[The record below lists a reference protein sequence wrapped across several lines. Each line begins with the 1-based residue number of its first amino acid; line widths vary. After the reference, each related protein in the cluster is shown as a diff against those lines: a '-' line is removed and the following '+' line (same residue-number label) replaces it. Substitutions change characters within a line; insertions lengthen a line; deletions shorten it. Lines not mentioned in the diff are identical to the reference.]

1 MTHPLQSRVAATSRQ
16 ASRLLWQYGLCR
28 FLAAAVALITAIAV
42 LDFMVRWHDPG
53 LRWLVSLI
61 ALAGIGLAFYLLAR
75 PALVGRHRLIDI
87 AQRIERRY
95 PQLGER
101 LSSSMAFLAQS
112 EDDPTAGSPALRR
125 SVVAE
130 AEALAAGIDFRQSLD
145 VRPSRWAAIAAGI
158 VVGAVALLALLN
170 PAAAGLAL
178 TRLAMP
184 WQDKPWPRRHELA
197 FVDPPARLAAGDDF
211 EVELKD
217 RRGTLPDVVRIEL
230 QLHGPQG
237 SRTEMH
243 EMKRLGERMVYRLD
257 NVAHPFSFRA
267 SGGDDDTMG
276 WHELQIVEPPKVL
289 ELKIEVQPPAYT
301 GLQVREEG
309 RVVKALIGSQLRIQG
324 RLDKP
329 IAKALARSETPELR
343 LSAVTITRDGLS
355 FDAGLSNGAPWRI
368 ERSGTF
374 WFDLTDEQGVVFGRD
389 TRVELQALADSAPA
403 LAWEKPPDHSFV
415 TPRAIVPIKAL
426 VKDDLAIRGIQ
437 LRFLRPGASEQ
448 EQVAELYAGPKAAA
462 ASGARPMGDGDSR
475 TVDYGWDLARLVGLN
490 AGDVLAVRLT
500 AEDYKPQLATTVV
513 RRLTIVTEEEL
524 ENRVTQQQGSILSQ
538 LAEALRNQRQC
549 REQISTIESRL
560 NDAQT
565 LEPGDLNHLQSAQ
578 LNQRQVEKLLGAEA
592 DGVESQLVAALAEL
606 EVNRV
611 GSQAAATRL
620 NELLTK
626 VRELNRGPL
635 PLIEQELTQAFKSA
649 GEAAEPTKSAAAMAV
664 VERLQAAG
672 QRQDEVI
679 ATLEGMLGALA
690 EWDSYSRLAREIGQI
705 RTDQTSLAEE
715 TEELRLKMVAGAADV
730 PTPADRDTARKLSQ
744 RQLELARRLDK
755 IQSRM
760 EEMLVRLEASDPLT
774 AGTLADALDVAR
786 RLAIGGRMREAAAEL
801 TEVKL
806 GPARHT
812 EQAAIDGLK
821 QLLELLSSRRDQE
834 LARSLASLR
843 EASSLL
849 SDLLARGQPLQAD
862 LAAAAADPDAEKR
875 KRELERLTRELEE
888 LAAKVEQLS
897 RQLQR
902 LRANQP
908 AASLS
913 QAAGKGRAASQAAA
927 DGNAEQAQTQ
937 SKDAQRLLEE
947 AQGQLAEAVAE
958 AEQQLAQEQLARI
971 EQTIAGMVARQKNVI
986 AETQRLDGLKQAAP
1000 FDAAQMAA
1008 LRNSAAEERM
1018 LADEADQLRPRLD
1031 AAPAFGFALEGII
1044 QRLQQ
1049 AAAGLQRGETGEVVQ
1064 QLEQGALA
1072 RLEQMLAALKPD
1084 ESIGGEDTAP
1094 PNQEENPP
1102 MAQPP
1107 PGDLAGA
1114 MAELKLLKLLQ
1125 EEINRR
1131 TTELEESRA
1140 KSGELSPADEEE
1152 LAALAREQGRLADMV
1167 YNLIE
1172 ATTPRPE
1179 DNPDALPDPQPQEK
1193 PPAEPKLEEAQ

>member
-1 MTHPLQSRVAATSRQ
+1 MTHPLQTRVAATSRQ
-16 ASRLLWQYGLCR
+16 ANRLLWQYGLCR
-28 FLAAAVALITAIAV
+28 FLAAAVALVAVIGV
-42 LDFMVRWHDPG
+42 LDYLLRWHDPG
-53 LRWLVSLI
+53 LRWLVSVI
-61 ALAGIGLAFYLLAR
+61 ALAGIGLSFYVLAR
-75 PALVGRHRLIDI
+75 PVFLTRRRLIDI
-87 AQRIERRY
+87 AQRVEWRF

-101 LSSSMAFLAQS
+101 LSSSMAFLAQGQ
-112 EDDPTAGSPALRR
+112 DDPTAGSPALRR

-130 AEALAAGIDFRQSLD
+130 AEALSAGLDFNQALD
-145 VRPSRWAAIAAGI
+145 ARPSRRAAIVAGI
-158 VVGAVALLALLN
+158 AVAVAALLALLN
-170 PAAAGLAL
+170 PAATGLAAM
-178 TRLAMP
+178 RLAMP
-184 WQDKPWPRRHELA
+184 WEERPWPRRHELE
-197 FVDPPARLAAGDDF
+197 FVDPPSRLAAGDDF
-211 EVELKD
+211 QVELKD

-230 QLHGPQG
+230 EHHGPQG
-237 SRTEMH
+237 SRTEAH
-243 EMKRLGERMVYRLD
+243 EMKRLGERMVYRVD
-257 NVAHPFSFRA
+257 NVVHPFSFRA

-276 WHELQIVEPPKVL
+276 WLDLQIVEPPKVV
-289 ELKIEVQPPAYT
+289 ELRIEVQPPAYT
-301 GLQVREEG
+301 SLPVREEG

-329 IAKALARSETPELR
+329 IAKAALRSETPEFSLP
-343 LSAVTITRDGLS
+343 AVTIAPDGLS
-355 FDAGLSNGAPWRI
+355 FAAGLAAAAPWNF
-368 ERSGTF
+368 ERSGTL
-374 WFDLTDEQGVVFGRD
+374 WFDLTDEQGLVFGRD
-389 TRVELQALADSAPA
+389 TRIEMQALPDSAPA
-403 LAWEKPPDHSFV
+403 LAWETPPDHSFV

-448 EQVAELYAGPKAAA
+448 EQVLELYTGPAARA
-462 ASGARPMGDGDSR
+462 PLVGPMGEGDGR
-475 TVDYGWDLARLVGLN
+475 IVDYGWDLARLGGLSP
-490 AGDVLAVRLT
+490 GDALAVRLT

-524 ENRVTQQQGSILSQ
+524 ENRVTQRQGSILSQ
-538 LAEALRNQRQC
+538 LVEALSNQRQC
-549 REQISTIESRL
+549 REQVSTIESRL
-560 NDAQT
+560 SDAQA

-578 LNQRQVEKLLGAEA
+578 LNQRRVEKLLGGEEG
-592 DGVESQLVAALAEL
+592 GVESQLVAALAEL

-649 GEAAEPTKSAAAMAV
+649 GEFVEPTKSPAAMAV
-664 VERLQAAG
+664 VGRLQSAG
-672 QRQDEVI
+672 QQQENVI
-679 ATLEGMLGALA
+679 AVLEGMLGALA
-690 EWDSYSRLAREIGQI
+690 EWDSYSRLGREIGQI
-705 RTDQTSLAEE
+705 RTDQAALAEE
-715 TEELRLKMVAGAADV
+715 TEALRLKMVAAAADA
-730 PTPADRDTARKLSQ
+730 PAPADRDAARKLSQ
-744 RQLELARRLDK
+744 RELELARRLDK

-760 EEMLVRLEASDPLT
+760 EEMLARLEAIDPLT
-774 AGTLADALDVAR
+774 AGTLADALDTAR
-786 RLAIGGRMREAAAEL
+786 RLAIGGRMREAAAQL

-806 GPARHT
+806 GPAHQT

-843 EASSLL
+843 EANSML
-849 SDLLARGQPLQAD
+849 SDLLTRGQQLQAA
-862 LAAAAADPDAEKR
+862 LAEAAAEPDAQKR
-875 KRELERLTRELEE
+875 QRELQRLTKELEE
-888 LAAKVEQLS
+888 LAAKVEQLG

-927 DGNAEQAQTQ
+927 DGNAEQAQAQ

-947 AQGQLAEAVAE
+947 AQDQLAGAVAE

-971 EQTIAGMVARQKNVI
+971 EQSIAGIVARQKNVI
-986 AETQRLDGLKQAAP
+986 AETQRLDALQQAAP
-1000 FDAAQMAA
+1000 LDAAQLAA
-1008 LRNSAAEERM
+1008 LRSAAAEERM

-1031 AAPAFGFALEGII
+1031 AAPAFAFALEGII
-1044 QRLQQ
+1044 ERMRQ
-1049 AAAGLQRGETGEVVQ
+1049 AAAGLQRGEAGQAVQ
-1064 QLEQGALA
+1064 QAEQAALA

-1084 ESIGGEDTAP
+1084 ESDGGEDTP
-1094 PNQEENPP
+1094 PPEQQGNPP

-1131 TTELEESRA
+1131 TSVLEESRA
-1140 KSGELSPADEEE
+1140 NNGQPSPADEEE

-1172 ATTPRPE
+1172 ATAPRPE
-1179 DNPDALPDPQPQEK
+1179 DNPDALPEPMPQHK
-1193 PPAEPKLEEAQ
+1193 PPPEPELEESE